1 MALTTNFRTGVC
13 PMIVLLFQVLLLAA
27 IIVVIYTV
35 FKYIKDPLRKLES
48 AQRRKQ
54 LYLLDNPHNARKNLL
69 VVYHGVRFEGEKY
82 VGVTEDEF
90 VVNAIL
96 MRVLEPN
103 DLIGLNREDF
113 YKIEREI
120 YTAYPYAEITWQN
133 PVDDFLKHQH

>member
-1 MALTTNFRTGVC
+1 
-13 PMIVLLFQVLLLAA
+13 MIVSLFQLLLLAA
-27 IIVVIYTV
+27 VIVVIYTV

-54 LYLLDNPHNARKNLL
+54 LYLLDNPRNARKNLI
-69 VVYHGVRFEGEKY
+69 VVYQGVRFEGEKY

-120 YTAYPYAEITWQN
+120 YTSYPDAEITWQN

>member
-1 MALTTNFRTGVC
+1 
-13 PMIVLLFQVLLLAA
+13 MIVPLFQILLLVAV
-27 IIVVIYTV
+27 IVVIYTAL
-35 FKYIKDPLRKLES
+35 KYIKDPLRRLES
-48 AQRRKQ
+48 AQRKKQ

-69 VVYHGVRFEGEKY
+69 VVYRGVRFEGEKY

-90 VVNAIL
+90 VVNSIL

-120 YTAYPYAEITWQN
+120 YTAYPHAEITWQN